1 MAIKVHCEI
10 NTKLHSCLAGI
21 KHFSRLNGECGV
33 SYLQELMRC
42 VWRHLVG
49 ILNGDSPTLCSTS
62 SLLHTLGSVTVSM
75 AAGKKCFGCFL
86 PLKIRFM
93 LVAVRLYLLFL
104 NLTSIYEGCEQIL
117 VNFINNLIGL
127 SSCCQLNFFFTL
139 VVIKKCSGR
148 KEQFLYRYDHNGD
161 TPWASYF

>member
-10 NTKLHSCLAGI
+10 HTKLHSCLAGT

-33 SYLQELMRC
+33 SYVQELMRC

-49 ILNGDSPTLCSTS
+49 ILDGDSPTLCSTS

-75 AAGKKCFGCFL
+75 AVGKKNVLDVFL
-86 PLKIRFM
+86 PLKIRFL

-117 VNFINNLIGL
+117 INCINNLISL
-127 SSCCQLNFFFTL
+127 TSCCQFFFY
-139 VVIKKCSGR
+139 IG
-148 KEQFLYRYDHNGD
+148 
-161 TPWASYF
+161 SYQKV